1 MRWLRNIAFLIFGL
15 VVLLASAGATYQLI
29 ANRADA
35 RRFPEPGRLVE
46 VGGFRLKL
54 NCTGIGSPTVV
65 LESGFGDVLPEWQ
78 SVQPGIA
85 KFARVCSY
93 DRAGY
98 GGSEA
103 GPMPRTS
110 KQIAEELH
118 SLLHNAGENPPFVL
132 VGHSYGGYNVRVFNG
147 QFPSEVA
154 GLVLVDSVQEDQ
166 YQLLPPDWQRVLADL
181 EKHCRKQAR
190 LAPFLVD
197 LGIGRLMLRARGQD
211 ENSYLILQSKY
222 LKARASEIEN
232 VRISAEQARSS
243 GALGDKPLIVLTAG
257 REPPIGPGLTAQ
269 DVHDYQRIWVEDL
282 QMRLAR
288 LSSRGKRELITDSS
302 HDIPSDRPDAVVKAV
317 QEVRAAATAR

>member
-282 QMRLAR
+282 QMR
-288 LSSRGKRELITDSS
+288 
-302 HDIPSDRPDAVVKAV
+302 
-317 QEVRAAATAR
+317 